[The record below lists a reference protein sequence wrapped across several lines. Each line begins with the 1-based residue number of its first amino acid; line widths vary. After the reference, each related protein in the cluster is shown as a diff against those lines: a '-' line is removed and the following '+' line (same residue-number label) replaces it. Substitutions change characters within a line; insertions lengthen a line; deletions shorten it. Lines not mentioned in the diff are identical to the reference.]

1 MMKRCRRPQASE
13 GGGEPTLHLPFIQSF
28 TSFTV
33 MRMREGEKQKKEQ
46 EKEEEDEE
54 EAAVI
59 KIGL

>member
-33 MRMREGEKQKKEQ
+33 MRMREREKQKKEK
-46 EKEEEDEE
+46 EEEEDEE